1 MFIKVKIDTIG
12 IDRIIKGVCGNII
25 NIEHSNPS
33 TTPSIILNKVLILL
47 SFILY
52 NITIKWGI
60 IVNNKTVKMYLY
72 VIIKMQVKDNGV
84 AKIIEILCFVLL

>member
-47 SFILY
+47 SLILY
-52 NITIKWGI
+52 KITIK
-60 IVNNKTVKMYLY
+60 
-72 VIIKMQVKDNGV
+72 
-84 AKIIEILCFVLL
+84 